1 MKNMVISPAFLLLQL
16 EGGGS
21 WIANCKGGGVR
32 RKGSGGSVISPSAEN
47 QFLFRRKKNI
57 YFVENILSTKQIIY
71 FDEKTSLKFLPGF
84 T

>member
-32 RKGSGGSVISPSAEN
+32 RKGSGGSVISPSTEN
-47 QFLFRRKKNI
+47 LF
-57 YFVENILSTKQIIY
+57 Y
-71 FDEKTSLKFLPGF
+71 FDERKTF
-84 T
+84 TSMKIYSRRNKSFILTKKLI